1 MRRKGFTLLEL
12 AIVLVVIGLLI
23 ALVVRGIT
31 LQSSARVK
39 RVAAD
44 IRNVHTAV
52 MVYYS
57 KKGVYPGDTDG
68 DGLIDNNAAGWD
80 SLAAYNIAFNKPSPY
95 GTYYLLGSRNSRNV
109 IDVVVSNAEDR
120 TEIDEILDDG
130 VLNSGALKLIAPD
143 TLSYIIE

>member
-23 ALVVRGIT
+23 ALVVRGVT

-44 IRNVHTAV
+44 IRNIHTAV

-68 DGLIDNNAAGWD
+68 NGLIDNSTAGWD

-95 GTYYLLGSRNSRNV
+95 GTNFILGSRNNRNV
-109 IDVVVSNAEDR
+109 IEVVVPNAEDR
-120 TEIDEILDDG
+120 TEIDKILDDG
-130 VLNSGALKLIAPD
+130 VLTSGALTLISPD
-143 TLSYIIE
+143 TLSYIVE